1 MKTARARR
9 LAAWL
14 TAGDRVRAVI
24 LIATI
29 ALQLCAIGWDL
40 PCSSSWEN
48 DAVAPRS
55 MFPGVSENL
64 TPGHG
69 FRYPLLHPL
78 AMMLLCLPVLLPA
91 ALRAPSLTM
100 AALRPAMLAVP
111 VMTTCA
117 VLTRLLAVAM
127 GVVTLAAAG
136 RIAERLGGRTA
147 ARWAVL
153 LAATNIALGY
163 YGRTANLDGP
173 ALMWTALALE
183 RLYTVVERGDARD
196 YRAFGLLAAAAV
208 ATKDQAYA
216 GFVLMAP
223 LALVLVPLLR
233 PAALAAGRQHWRRLG
248 GAAWRAALVY
258 GLLSGALLN
267 PKGFVVRLRTLTGP
281 ASQDYH
287 AYVRGAAGVL
297 ANALDIAEAERQF
310 FWIAPLVALG
320 WAGVVLALVRR
331 RSDPVATDGAADGVL
346 PRWQR
351 LLPILTGLGAVVG
364 FALVV
369 GRADPRFVLPLGF
382 ALSIH
387 GGLALARAAAFAR
400 GRVPAAL
407 AAAVA
412 VAIVVLAA
420 TGPVSLVLT
429 QWGDARHEMER
440 ALEALP
446 AGTVIETYGPLA
458 YQPHFERAAARGL
471 QLHRVGPEA
480 IGGRDPVSGG
490 VDLLGAVGD
499 APQRRPDG
507 FLITGGYARAFDPP
521 PAGFGHALPTVAVRT
536 QSEDRTRT
544 MVTSALA
551 GRLPG
556 FHTALRAEPRFPF
569 AVPPSVG
576 SFAAALGLHP
586 REIHWS
592 TGLPIWLIVADQRRP
607 GAAP

>member
-1 MKTARARR
+1 
-9 LAAWL
+9 
-14 TAGDRVRAVI
+14 
-24 LIATI
+24 
-29 ALQLCAIGWDL
+29 
-40 PCSSSWEN
+40 
-48 DAVAPRS
+48 
-55 MFPGVSENL
+55 
-64 TPGHG
+64 
-69 FRYPLLHPL
+69 
-78 AMMLLCLPVLLPA
+78 
-91 ALRAPSLTM
+91 
-100 AALRPAMLAVP
+100 
-111 VMTTCA
+111 
-117 VLTRLLAVAM
+117 
-127 GVVTLAAAG
+127 
-136 RIAERLGGRTA
+136 
-147 ARWAVL
+147 
-153 LAATNIALGY
+153 
-163 YGRTANLDGP
+163 
-173 ALMWTALALE
+173 
-183 RLYTVVERGDARD
+183 
-196 YRAFGLLAAAAV
+196 
-208 ATKDQAYA
+208 
-216 GFVLMAP
+216 
-223 LALVLVPLLR
+223 
-233 PAALAAGRQHWRRLG
+233 
-248 GAAWRAALVY
+248 
-258 GLLSGALLN
+258 SGALLN

-407 AAAVA
+407 A

-499 APQRRPDG
+499 APQ
-507 FLITGGYARAFDPP
+507 
-521 PAGFGHALPTVAVRT
+521 
-536 QSEDRTRT
+536 
-544 MVTSALA
+544 
-551 GRLPG
+551 
-556 FHTALRAEPRFPF
+556 
-569 AVPPSVG
+569 
-576 SFAAALGLHP
+576 
-586 REIHWS
+586 
-592 TGLPIWLIVADQRRP
+592 
-607 GAAP
+607 